1 MMKYKKY
8 LISIQKKGDQRYDSF
23 FNYNHFEEKD
33 FTIFGVKG
41 NELSLDQ
48 YFKLA
53 VANHITPL
61 TPAELG
67 CTLSHLEALKDFLAS
82 DAQYAYVFEDDVIF
96 KCAINFD
103 HEFSFLENGFIL
115 SLGGINLYLCN
126 KARGQILKEKFYDR
140 PILKLHPYFSDK
152 AFYTMGYVIDRTAAQ
167 AFIDYNK
174 IVHLA
179 DDWEGFLKYAP
190 SISFYFT
197 DILAHP
203 ELNFVKNT
211 QSSIENERLAILKP
225 APLPHSIFQL
235 LAFYLKRKLF
245 SFKKKLKRLST
256 QRYPEY

>member
-1 MMKYKKY
+1 MKKY
-8 LISIQKKGDQRYDSF
+8 LISIELQDSTRLQGFYEQRTF
-23 FNYNHFEEKD
+23 HNYKD
-33 FTIFGVKG
+33 EFKQFGIIGK
-41 NELSLDQ
+41 NLSVSQ
-48 YFKLA
+48 YFEMG
-53 VANHITPL
+53 VAGKSKPMTPG
-61 TPAELG
+61 ELG